1 MTEDT
6 EHKVGFFTDLHLGQ
20 HQNSEKWHDVT
31 YKWAKWYTAEL
42 KSKNIKKIIFGG
54 DLFHYRDEI
63 NVKTLFFANTLLDL
77 FNDFEILMITG
88 NHDAYYK
95 DNSTVHSL
103 SILNNRPNI
112 TVFDTPTIKTLS
124 NKRIGFCPW
133 GTEIK
138 DIPNNCDLIV
148 GHFELQNFNF
158 NSFAVC
164 ENGMESADILNKCN
178 LIFSGHFHKRQYRKY
193 NNGEIV
199 YAGNPFEMDFNDIG
213 DQKGYY
219 ILDLEPENIQ
229 YEFFENN
236 VSPTH
241 VKVNLSDL
249 QVLKS
254 IAKKK
259 GWSNIAIKII
269 IDKDIKS
276 NLLDKIIAS
285 INFEA
290 PFSFTTD
297 YLHKFSI
304 GDKVNITNEFGDLNI
319 KQCIIEYI
327 DSLDVEN
334 KAEVITKTVHLYN
347 KFS

>member
-1 MTEDT
+1 MPSNT
-6 EHKVGFFTDLHLGQ
+6 EHKVGFFTDLHLGL

-31 YKWAKWYTAEL
+31 YKWAQWYTREL
-42 KSKNIKKIIFGG
+42 KTKKIKKLIFGG

-77 FNDFEILMITG
+77 FNDFEILMIPG

-103 SILNNRPNI
+103 SILNNRHNI
-112 TVFDTPTIKTLS
+112 TIFDKPSVEVIS

-133 GTEIK
+133 GTEAK
-138 DIPNNCDLIV
+138 NIPNNCDLIV
-148 GHFELQNFNF
+148 GHFELQNFSF
-158 NSFAVC
+158 NSFKIC
-164 ENGMESADILNKCN
+164 DFGMESADVLSKCN
-178 LIFSGHFHKRQYRKY
+178 LIFSGHFHKRQHRKY
-193 NNGEIV
+193 DNGEII
-199 YAGNPFEMDFNDIG
+199 YTGNPFEMDFNDIG

-219 ILDLEPENIQ
+219 ILDLGSKNIQ
-229 YEFFENN
+229 YEFFKNN
-236 VSPTH
+236 ISPTH
-241 VKVNLSDL
+241 VKVNLSNL
-249 QVLKS
+249 QTLKT

-259 GWSNIAIKII
+259 GWSNIAVKIV

-290 PFSFTTD
+290 PFSLTTD

-304 GDKVNITNEFGDLNI
+304 GDNINITNEFGDLNI
-319 KQCIIEYI
+319 KECIVEYI
-327 DSLDVEN
+327 ESLDIED
-334 KAEVITKTVHLYN
+334 KSEVISKTIHLYN

>member
-1 MTEDT
+1 MSVDT
-6 EHKVGFFTDLHLGQ
+6 EHKVGFFTDLHLGL

-31 YKWAKWYTAEL
+31 YKWAKWFTSEL
-42 KSKNIKKIIFGG
+42 KRKKIKKIIFGG

-63 NVKTLFFANTLLDL
+63 NVKTLFFANKLLDL
-77 FNDFEILMITG
+77 FNDFEILMIPG

-103 SILNNRPNI
+103 SILNNRHNI
-112 TVFDTPTIKTLS
+112 KVFDTPTIEVLS
-124 NKRIGFCPW
+124 NKRVGFCPW
-133 GTEIK
+133 GT
-138 DIPNNCDLIV
+138 DITKIPKNCDLLV
-148 GHFELQNFNF
+148 GHFELLNFSF
-158 NSFAVC
+158 NSFKVC
-164 ENGMESADILNKCN
+164 EDGMESADILDKCN
-178 LIFSGHFHKRQYRKY
+178 LVFSGHFHKRQHRKY
-193 NNGEIV
+193 DNGEIV

-219 ILDLEPENIQ
+219 ILDFSSENIQ
-229 YEFFENN
+229 YEFFKNT

-241 VKVNLSDL
+241 VKVNLSNL
-249 QVLKS
+249 QTLKN

-259 GWSNIAIKII
+259 GWSNIAVKII

-285 INFEA
+285 INFES

-304 GDKVNITNEFGDLNI
+304 GDNVNITNEFGDLNI
-319 KQCIIEYI
+319 KQCIVEYI
-327 DSLDVEN
+327 ESLDIED
-334 KAEVITKTVHLYN
+334 KKEVISKTIHLYN

>member
-1 MTEDT
+1 MPKNA

-31 YKWAKWYTAEL
+31 YKWAQWYTTEL

-77 FNDFEILMITG
+77 FNDFEILMIPG

-112 TVFDTPTIKTLS
+112 TVFDKPSVEVLS

-133 GTEIK
+133 GTEAEN
-138 DIPNNCDLIV
+138 IPDNCDLIV

-158 NSFAVC
+158 NSFKVC
-164 ENGMESADILNKCN
+164 ENGMESAEILNKCN

-193 NNGEIV
+193 DNGEII

-219 ILDLEPENIQ
+219 ILDLGSKNIQ
-229 YEFFENN
+229 YEFFKNTI
-236 VSPTH
+236 SPTH
-241 VKVNLSDL
+241 VKVNLSNL
-249 QVLKS
+249 QTLKN

-259 GWSNIAIKII
+259 G
-269 IDKDIKS
+269 
-276 NLLDKIIAS
+276 
-285 INFEA
+285 
-290 PFSFTTD
+290 
-297 YLHKFSI
+297 
-304 GDKVNITNEFGDLNI
+304 
-319 KQCIIEYI
+319 
-327 DSLDVEN
+327 
-334 KAEVITKTVHLYN
+334 
-347 KFS
+347 

>member
-1 MTEDT
+1 MPLDSTD
-6 EHKVGFFTDLHLGQ
+6 KVSFFTDLHLGL

-31 YKWAKWYTAEL
+31 YKWAKWYTKEL
-42 KSKNIKKIIFGG
+42 KRKKIKKIIFGG

-77 FNDFEILMITG
+77 FNDFEILMIPG

-95 DNSTVHSL
+95 DNSSVHSL
-103 SILNNRPNI
+103 SILNNRSNI
-112 TVFDTPTIKTLS
+112 TVFDKPCVEVIS

-133 GTEIK
+133 GTETK
-138 DIPNNCDLIV
+138 DIPDDCDLIV
-148 GHFELQNFNF
+148 GHFELQNFSF
-158 NSFAVC
+158 NSFKIC
-164 ENGMESADILNKCN
+164 ENGMESADVLNKSK
-178 LIFSGHFHKRQYRKY
+178 LIFSGHFHKRQHRKY
-193 NNGEIV
+193 DNGEIV

-213 DQKGYY
+213 DSKGYY
-219 ILDLEPENIQ
+219 IIDLAPEEIEYKFYKNTI
-229 YEFFENN
+229 
-236 VSPTH
+236 SPTH
-241 VKVNLSDL
+241 VKVNLSNLDT
-249 QVLKS
+249 LKS

-259 GWSNIAIKII
+259 GWSNLAIKVV
-269 IDKDIKS
+269 IDKDVKS

-304 GDKVNITNEFGDLNI
+304 GDNVNLTNEFGDLNI

-327 DSLDVEN
+327 ESLDVED
-334 KAEVITKTVHLYN
+334 KVEVITKTVHLYN